1 MIIKGLFL
9 KFISSNK
16 IVYLY
21 VFLSFISMFLQ
32 VIVSSVIYRKFLDKH
47 IKENFEK
54 LIKEI
59 CILWISMFV
68 IYYIRS
74 NLECSIAPD
83 VNTFIRR
90 ELIVNYLKTNEVNYN
105 DKDAEK
111 DHIRMIEVGY
121 FGQKLFIWLCES
133 IIPMISI
140 IIIMNIYFLVK
151 CPLVGFINLISN
163 IINIIIINKYYSKLM
178 HKISKRRTEY
188 NKFVLNMAENIN
200 NLMNIYTSGS
210 LEKTIDKNDLIMN
223 NYKDALKEEMNIVCE
238 FINSLRINVYV
249 STVLSIVALYK
260 STKNIESF
268 FQIFSIFV
276 LYIPIFQNITS
287 DIPIKS
293 VYFTDLV
300 LILRNFVKSKKLSV
314 DSNGYLT
321 TLNYPY
327 SYSKDNIDKC
337 NGNIL
342 FDNITFS
349 YQPID
354 NFDNYIFRD
363 FSLDIKAKERIGI
376 MAESGR
382 GKTTLMKLLLNFIKP
397 QKGKIILDGID
408 IKDIDHKILRERL
421 NYVNQKTLLLNDTIM
436 NNFKYGNDKSDN
448 EIEEFLKKYN
458 LDNMFKDLNII
469 VDMNGK
475 NISMGMQKIIYLVR
489 NILNNK
495 CCTYIFDEPLTS
507 LDENTRENVIKMID
521 ENTTDKTVIII
532 THDKQILEIVD
543 RVINL

>member
-397 QKGKIILDGID
+397 QKGKIILDGVD